1 MRVTINGRE
10 ATIITNIIKLG
21 KRQYLC
27 QFDDGDAQWLT
38 ALELAV
44 HLNIED

>member
-1 MRVTINGRE
+1 MRVIINGRE
-10 ATIITNIIKLG
+10 ATIITNSDIEERK
-21 KRQYLC
+21 YLC
-27 QFDDGDAQWLT
+27 QFDDGDAQWFT

>member
-10 ATIITNIIKLG
+10 ATIITNSDIEEQK
-21 KRQYLC
+21 YLL